1 MDRSSQVQPEGV
13 GNSLLTG
20 FQLYDAVVKNYSET
34 LHMQG
39 FAEQLGYMLW
49 YMKEKTSIFR
59 LLCWKTFRV
68 NLKRDIIR
76 DHQYLQG
83 WLCRC

>member
-1 MDRSSQVQPEGV
+1 MGKSSQVQPKGV

-49 YMKEKTSIFR
+49 YEGRTAHF
-59 LLCWKTFRV
+59 
-68 NLKRDIIR
+68 
-76 DHQYLQG
+76 
-83 WLCRC
+83 